1 MNKLTRSPTGA
12 PDDVSGNQKDL
23 AHPLAIQPSPQEI
36 ELELLGTLIA
46 DISVRL
52 LKASSENLHQI
63 ILASLREVLQSL
75 GLERGGLLNVSK
87 EHHNAV
93 TPPIWHDDGVEVP
106 PQEINLAQLF
116 PWTYKQVVVLGNTVV
131 KDDVD
136 SVPAD
141 AELDRLNFV
150 KFNIK
155 SSLDIPLFVGQHVH
169 HIFSLHSLNKK
180 YTWTEPCVKFLY
192 LLGDIFAFAL
202 ERHVMHRSMA
212 TYETRLDMAADS
224 AGVALWELDLNE
236 GIFWATSRAKEMF
249 HFPDHTSIPFTSF
262 LQRIYPE
269 DRSLVVNAIE
279 RVQQTDA
286 LIQVEYRSP
295 DLDGSIR
302 WMISKGRMLQK
313 STSTGRHLA
322 GVTIE
327 ITQHKAMEHK
337 LQEQVREINRLR
349 KLLEQENTLLR
360 SEAGLDKER
369 HRSLGI
375 SAAMQG
381 VKVLIEQVAKTDSTV
396 LIQGETGSGKELVA
410 QAIHQ
415 LSKRGKRLMITVN
428 CAALPAALIESE
440 LFGREK
446 GAFTGALSRQI
457 GRFELARDST
467 LLLDEIAEMPLE
479 TQVKLLR
486 VLQDGTF
493 ERLGS
498 PVCLKVNAR
507 IIAATNRNLA
517 EEVDQGRFRQDL
529 FYRLN
534 VFPIHVPP
542 LRERIEDIPLL
553 VWTFISEF
561 AQRMGRKIT
570 SVASQDMDMLSSYS
584 WPGNVRELRNII
596 ERAMIS
602 SKGTVLDLSHL
613 ELRTPGSL
621 RLLLDH
627 DTCGSRAAAYCGSPE
642 GHRRKD

>member
-1 MNKLTRSPTGA
+1 M
-12 PDDVSGNQKDL
+12 
-23 AHPLAIQPSPQEI
+23 
-36 ELELLGTLIA
+36 
-46 DISVRL
+46 
-52 LKASSENLHQI
+52 
-63 ILASLREVLQSL
+63 LQSL

-87 EHHNAV
+87 EHQNAV

-116 PWTYKQVVVLGNTVV
+116 PWTYKQVVVLGNAVV
-131 KDDVD
+131 KDDVE

-169 HIFSLHSLNKK
+169 HIFSLHSLNRE
-180 YTWTEPCVKFLY
+180 YTWTEPCIKFLHI
-192 LLGDIFAFAL
+192 LGDIFAFAL

-224 AGVALWELDLNE
+224 AGVALWELDVNE
-236 GIFWATSRAKEMF
+236 GFFWATSRAKELF
-249 HFPDHTSIPFTSF
+249 HFSDHTTIPFTSF

-269 DRSLVVNAIE
+269 DRPLIVDAIE
-279 RVQQTDA
+279 KIQQTDT
-286 LIQVEYRSP
+286 LVQVEFRSP
-295 DLDGSIR
+295 NHDGSIR
-302 WMISKGRMLQK
+302 WMLSKGRMLQK
-313 STSTGRHLA
+313 GTSTGKRLA
-322 GVTIE
+322 GVTME
-327 ITQHKAMEHK
+327 ITERKAMEHK
-337 LQEQVREINRLR
+337 LREQVREINRLR
-349 KLLEQENTLLR
+349 QLLEQENALLR
-360 SEAGLDKER
+360 SEAGLDEER

-479 TQVKLLR
+479 TQAKLLR

-534 VFPIHVPP
+534 VFPIYVPP

-570 SVASQDMDMLSSYS
+570 SVASRDMDMLSSYS

-602 SKGTVLDLSHL
+602 SKGTTLDLSHL
-613 ELRTPGSL
+613 ELAPSNCCVSSSIMTLAEVERQ
-621 RLLLDH
+621 H
-627 DTCGSRAAAYCGSPE
+627 IAAALKASGGKIKGKGGAAELLGLNPSTLYS
-642 GHRRKD
+642 RMRKLSIRFADA